1 MECLFSHAFLPLISN
16 PTRLTSYSATLID
29 NIFTN
34 HLSTLVFTG
43 IVLNDLSDYFP
54 MKFCRTKVRRNFL
67 SARLKKTK
75 KKLNKFNE
83 SLTLT
88 DWLKLLNTDDPNE
101 FYGIQK

>member
-1 MECLFSHAFLPLISN
+1 MERLFSHASLPLISN

-54 MKFCRTKVRRNFL
+54 MKFCGTKVRRNFL
-67 SARLKKTK
+67 SARLKKT
-75 KKLNKFNE
+75 
-83 SLTLT
+83 
-88 DWLKLLNTDDPNE
+88 
-101 FYGIQK
+101 I

>member
-1 MECLFSHAFLPLISN
+1 MEYLFSDAFLPLISN

-54 MKFCRTKVRRNFL
+54 MKFCPTKVRRNFL
-67 SARLKKTK
+67 SARLKKA
-75 KKLNKFNE
+75 
-83 SLTLT
+83 
-88 DWLKLLNTDDPNE
+88 
-101 FYGIQK
+101 I